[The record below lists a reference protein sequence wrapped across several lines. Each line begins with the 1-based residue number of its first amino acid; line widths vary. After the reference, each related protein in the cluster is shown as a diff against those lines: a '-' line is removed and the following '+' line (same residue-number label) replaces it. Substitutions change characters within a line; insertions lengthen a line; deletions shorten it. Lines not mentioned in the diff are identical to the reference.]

1 MAAKTLTLWVN
12 EPIFLLLARCRT
24 FELTN
29 QSKFPPFGDIM
40 TLSDRLRS
48 AVTSSKRTRY
58 AIALGAGIDHAVL
71 RRFMNKERDI
81 KLKTAE
87 SLAEYLDLELVKK
100 KKKG

>member
-1 MAAKTLTLWVN
+1 
-12 EPIFLLLARCRT
+12 
-24 FELTN
+24 
-29 QSKFPPFGDIM
+29 M

-48 AVTSSKRTRY
+48 AVLSSKQTRY

-87 SLAEYLDLELVKK
+87 SLAQYLDLDLVKRK
-100 KKKG
+100 KKS

>member
-1 MAAKTLTLWVN
+1 
-12 EPIFLLLARCRT
+12 
-24 FELTN
+24 
-29 QSKFPPFGDIM
+29 M
-40 TLSDRLRS
+40 TLADRLRS
-48 AVTSSKRTRY
+48 AVLSSKQTRY

-100 KKKG
+100 KKKS